1 MGMKRMY
8 GREKSRHKCVCMGH
22 YLPKVLA
29 CGILDLAR
37 RQLLAPLSCGDY
49 KNELDW
55 QLVAISCGGWM
66 LCWREVGGF
75 GCGSVRPP
83 KASGNTSLG
92 INSALEYYEDIGG
105 VYGCI

>member
-1 MGMKRMY
+1 
-8 GREKSRHKCVCMGH
+8 MGH

-55 QLVAISCGGWM
+55 QLAAISCGSWV

-83 KASGNTSLG
+83 KASRNTFSLG
-92 INSALEYYEDIGG
+92 INSVLEYYEDIGECMG
-105 VYGCI
+105 VYKTHYYVYKW